1 MKVEIEIND
10 SPQAA
15 ARYLTWA
22 WSPCRI
28 RVTDPAGI
36 TGTSAAVRL
45 DQTALSGGGS
55 IRFASTAT
63 GAGAATHSLS
73 VPRDGTT
80 VSFFVRGLTAST
92 ADPGVQIT
100 ARQTGATAS
109 VGTVSLMVRIRKD
122 ATTLTNGERDRLIAA
137 LAQFNNQ
144 GLGRFADFAGTHVS
158 AGSLEAHGRPGFL
171 PWHRAFVL
179 DLERE
184 LQAIDRSV
192 AMTYWRFDRP
202 APALFTP
209 QFMGRGTFNGPGT
222 TQVTF
227 AATNP
232 LRFWR
237 AGPAPGITRDPAFN
251 VGGAS
256 PGPLSQAAALALGN
270 PGALYRNFR
279 RLESP
284 LPGTQHDYHGMA
296 HVSFSGPID
305 SIPTAAQDPLFF
317 FLHCNVDRLWAVWQ
331 KQQGRFDVAVAAA
344 YETAAP
350 PHRVG
355 HNLGDTMWPWNG
367 VTTPPRPNFALGGTL
382 ASSPCVSAPGPKPQV
397 SDCFDYQGAIK
408 LSNNMGFSYDDVPL

>member
-1 MKVEIEIND
+1 MRVEIEINN

-15 ARYLTWA
+15 ARYVTWA

-36 TGTSAAVRL
+36 TGTAVSVRL
-45 DQTALSGGGS
+45 DQTALGGGGS
-55 IRFASTAT
+55 IRFANAAS
-63 GAGAATHSLS
+63 GAGSATHTIS
-73 VPRDGTT
+73 VPRDGTS
-80 VSFFVRGLTAST
+80 VSFFIRGITAST

-100 ARQTGATAS
+100 ARQTGATNS
-109 VGTVSLMVRIRKD
+109 IGTVSLMVRIRKD
-122 ATTLTNGERDRLIAA
+122 ATTLSNGERDRLLAA

-144 GLGRFADFAGTHVS
+144 GLGRFSDFAGTHVS
-158 AGSLEAHGRPGFL
+158 AGTAEAHGRPGFL

-192 AMTYWRFDRP
+192 AMPYWRFDRP

-209 QFMGRGTFNGPGT
+209 QFFGRGTLNGPGT
-222 TQVTF
+222 IPVTL

-237 AGPAPGITRDPAFN
+237 AGPTPGITRDPSFN
-251 VGGAS
+251 VSGAP
-256 PGPLSQAAALALGN
+256 PGPMSQAMALALGN
-270 PGALYRNFR
+270 PGATFRNFR

-284 LPGTQHDYHGMA
+284 SFPSQRDYHGGA

-317 FLHCNVDRLWAVWQ
+317 LLHCNVDRLWAVWQ
-331 KQQGRFDVAVAAA
+331 RQQGRFDVAVAAA
-344 YETAAP
+344 FDTVTP
-350 PHRVG
+350 PNRVG
-355 HNLGDTMWPWNG
+355 HNLADTMWPWNG
-367 VTTPPRPNFALGGTL
+367 VTTPPRPGFALGGTL
-382 ASSPCVSAPGPKPQV
+382 AASPCVAAPGPRPRV
-397 SDCFDYQGAIK
+397 SDCFDYQGAIR